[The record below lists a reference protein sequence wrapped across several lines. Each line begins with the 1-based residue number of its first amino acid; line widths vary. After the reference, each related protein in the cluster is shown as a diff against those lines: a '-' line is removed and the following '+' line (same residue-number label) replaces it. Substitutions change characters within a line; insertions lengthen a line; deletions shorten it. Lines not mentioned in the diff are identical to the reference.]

1 MARAKRGTK
10 ARARRKKILNMA
22 EGFTHRRKNTIR
34 RGAEAVDRAK
44 RYAYRDRKD
53 KKRNYRELWINRINA
68 ASNEL
73 GLAYSRLIHGLKVSN
88 IEINRKMLSD
98 MAIKDPEAFNELT
111 AIAKSALTAHASR

>member
-1 MARAKRGTK
+1 MRVKSGVTSRQ
-10 ARARRKKILNMA
+10 RKKKVFRISKGYYSNKNNRWRMA
-22 EGFTHRRKNTIR
+22 IQQVEKSL
-34 RGAEAVDRAK
+34 

-53 KKRNYRELWINRINA
+53 KKRNFREVWINRINA

-98 MAIKDPEAFNELT
+98 MAIKDPEAFNEL
-111 AIAKSALTAHASR
+111 ASIAKSALTAPASR